1 MATRSITFNHLANRF
16 RLQRG
21 LIFGAIIVTALF
33 AFEAFNYGTTHFALT
48 DLLGDLSF
56 AGLSWATILAIAFCG
71 IDFAGIARLFAPEV
85 KQGRSDSWY
94 LFGAWM
100 LAATMNAMLTW
111 WGVSLAILNHT
122 SSGTAVIGREVLLR
136 IVPVFV
142 AVMVWLIRVL
152 MIGTISISGDRLF
165 SINGDRPRLVQRPV
179 SPQPQLATK
188 PVNYHNLPVT
198 NSARI
203 NASPASIG
211 RMITN
216 TPVSKSSVPKS
227 TPVSTPR
234 TRTFTSASRS
244 YTTPP
249 EPDNS
254 PDNEYNGTDPAYI
267 PAPLAAKSATRP
279 QSQPASDPRVTR
291 VSLRGRKF

>member
-1 MATRSITFNHLANRF
+1 MTTRSTTLGQIVYRF
-16 RLQRG
+16 HFRRG

-71 IDFAGIARLFAPEV
+71 IDFAGIARLFAPAV

-94 LFGAWM
+94 LFGAWL

-122 SSGTAVIGREVLLR
+122 SSGTEVIGRETLLR
-136 IVPVFV
+136 AVPIFV
-142 AVMVWLIRVL
+142 AILVWLIRVL

-165 SINGDRPRLVQRPV
+165 AGYDERPRAAQRPIA
-179 SPQPQLATK
+179 SQPQLATRQ
-188 PVNYHNLPVT
+188 VNYHNLPAT

-203 NASPASIG
+203 NAAPPSTG
-211 RMITN
+211 RMVPG
-216 TPVSKSSVPKS
+216 TPLGVPTHAS
-227 TPVSTPR
+227 TAPR
-234 TRTFTSASRS
+234 TRTFTSSPRS
-244 YTTPP
+244 NSIPP
-249 EPDNS
+249 QPEVPPGDDYKVPD
-254 PDNEYNGTDPAYI
+254 PEYI
-267 PAPLAAKSATRP
+267 PAPLAVKSTNSVHIGPAVD
-279 QSQPASDPRVTR
+279 QSNSKTI
-291 VSLRGRKF
+291 SHGRRF

>member
-1 MATRSITFNHLANRF
+1 MTTRSTTLNQFTNRF
-16 RLQRG
+16 HLQRG
-21 LIFGAIIVTALF
+21 LIFGTIIVTALF

-85 KQGRSDSWY
+85 KQGRSDSLY

-165 SINGDRPRLVQRPV
+165 SVYGDQPHLVQRPV
-179 SPQPQLATK
+179 SPQPKPATK
-188 PVNYHNLPVT
+188 PVNYHNLPAT

-203 NASPASIG
+203 NASPASSG
-211 RMITN
+211 RVGSN
-216 TPVSKSSVPKS
+216 QPVAVRSAA
-227 TPVSTPR
+227 VSAPR
-234 TRTFTSASRS
+234 TRTFTSAQRS
-244 YTTPP
+244 YSTPP
-249 EPDNS
+249 EPDFPSDSEHNVS
-254 PDNEYNGTDPAYI
+254 DPAYI
-267 PAPLAAKSATRP
+267 PAPLAARSVTRS
-279 QSQPASDPRVTR
+279 QTQPAGDQQGTR
-291 VSLRGRKF
+291 VSPRGRRF